1 MGFNL
6 ISVLAKL
13 VNVYL
18 HKLGHSRFHH
28 KVCKTKHFYHK
39 ELVGYTNVNWA
50 GNIDVRRFTL
60 GFAFS
65 LGSVVVAWSS
75 KKQLTVA
82 LSRIEVR
89 YRGVVF
95 TTCEAIWLNWLLKD
109 LRVEVSD
116 PTTI

>member
-1 MGFNL
+1 MYQTG
-6 ISVLAKL
+6 VA
-13 VNVYL
+13 
-18 HKLGHSRFHH
+18 GQ
-28 KVCKTKHFYHK
+28 
-39 ELVGYTNVNWA
+39 LVGYMDANWA
-50 GNIDVRRFTL
+50 KNAAGRRFAS